1 MKRSCFTSLCIVSLL
16 AIGSLLVSGCATKT
30 VALVADFDKWAK
42 SSAVN
47 LQDMSFADVPLDKQ
61 ECVEA
66 SYIVDSLWMRGTAK
80 RLGSK
85 WGNMTVLNDSLRLA
99 CAVRTFGLCPAD
111 GRSLYIS
118 MHGGGNCP
126 KEVNDEQWYNQIYLY
141 EPAEGVY
148 VAPRAPWNTSDL
160 WHRKG
165 LDELL
170 EDLIQACVVF
180 EGVNPNKV
188 YLLGYSAGG
197 DGVWRVAPRM
207 ADKWAA
213 ASMMAGHPGES
224 SQVNLLNLPFMIW
237 MGEHD
242 HYYDRNI
249 LAKEK
254 GIVMD
259 SLSNANPGKYIH
271 QTNIIAGKGHWMDG
285 VDTLALGWM
294 SQYRRNPYPKRIV
307 WRQELVTREHF
318 YWLAAPADEVEQGK
332 TVVAEIEGN
341 VINIEHCDYSALT
354 IYLNDRLVD
363 LDKKVTVLYKGKKV
377 AKKRVCRTIAN
388 MYESLNTRNDRSYA
402 FPAVIQVNLLN
413 R

>member
-1 MKRSCFTSLCIVSLL
+1 MKRKHFLSTIAAIAALLLFTPSIANAQIQEFKNWVANPKGEL
-16 AIGSLLVSGCATKT
+16 AQQRFANK
-30 VALVADFDKWAK
+30 ALSKADCD
-42 SSAVN
+42 
-47 LQDMSFADVPLDKQ
+47 
-61 ECVEA
+61 EA
-66 SYIVDSLWMRGTAK
+66 AFIIDSLWLKESAK
-80 RLGSK
+80 ELGRQWERL
-85 WGNMTVLNDSLRLA
+85 TIANDSIKLA
-99 CAVRTFGLCPAD
+99 CACRVFGMTPKD

-118 MHGGGNCP
+118 MHGGGECP
-126 KEVNDEQWYNQIYLY
+126 KEVNDEQWMNQIYLY
-141 EPAEGVY
+141 EPFEGVY

-170 EDLIQACVVF
+170 EDVIRACVVF

-224 SQVNLLNLPFMIW
+224 SQVNLMNTPYMIW

-254 GIVMD
+254 AQVMD
-259 SLSNANPGKYIH
+259 SLAAAHPGKYIH
-271 QTNIIAGKGHWMDG
+271 SNNIIEGKGHWMDR
-285 VDTLALGWM
+285 VDTAAIGWM
-294 SQYRRNPYPKRIV
+294 AQYRRMPYPKQVV
-307 WRQELVTREHF
+307 WRQERVTREHF
-318 YWLAAPADEVEQGK
+318 YWLTAPADEVEQGK
-332 TVVAEIEGN
+332 TVIANIDGN
-341 VINIEHCDYSALT
+341 TINIEQCDYSKLT

-363 LDKKVTVLYKGKKV
+363 LDKKVTIRYKGKKI
-377 AKKRVCRTIAN
+377 ARIKPSRTIAALHR
-388 MYESLNTRNDRSYA
+388 SLNLRNDRSYA
-402 FPAVIQVNLLN
+402 FPCIVDVEMK
-413 R
+413 

>member
-1 MKRSCFTSLCIVSLL
+1 MNRTNTLTTIAAIAALL
-16 AIGSLLVSGCATKT
+16 LFAPGKPKAQIQEFKQWTATPKGELAQQQFANK
-30 VALVADFDKWAK
+30 ALSKADC
-42 SSAVN
+42 
-47 LQDMSFADVPLDKQ
+47 
-61 ECVEA
+61 EEA
-66 SYIVDSLWMRGTAK
+66 AYIVDSLW
-80 RLGSK
+80 LGKSAAELGRQ
-85 WGNMTVLNDSLRLA
+85 WQRMTISHDSIKLA
-99 CAVRTFGLCPAD
+99 CACRVFGAAPKD

-126 KEVNDEQWYNQIYLY
+126 KEVNDEQWMNQIYLY

-148 VAPRAPWNTSDL
+148 IAPRAPWNTSDL

-170 EDLIQACVVF
+170 EDVIRACVVF

-188 YLLGYSAGG
+188 YLMGYSAGG

-224 SQVNLLNLPFMIW
+224 SQVNLINTPYMIW

-254 GIVMD
+254 AQVMD
-259 SLSNANPGKYIH
+259 SLSAAHPGKYIH
-271 QTNIIAGKGHWMDG
+271 SNNIVKDKGHWMDR
-285 VDTLALGWM
+285 VDTAAIGWM
-294 SQYRRNPYPKRIV
+294 AQYRRAPYPKQVV

-318 YWLAAPADEVEQGK
+318 YWLTAPADELQQGK
-332 TVVAEIEGN
+332 TVIANIDGN
-341 VINIEHCDYSALT
+341 TINIEQCDYTRLT
-354 IYLNDRLVD
+354 IGLNDRLVN
-363 LDKKVTVLYKGKKV
+363 LDKKVTIRHKGKKI
-377 AKKRVCRTIAN
+377 ARIKPRRTIATLHRT
-388 MYESLNTRNDRSYA
+388 LNQRNDRSYA
-402 FPAVIQVNLLN
+402 FPCTVDIKIK
-413 R
+413 

>member
-1 MKRSCFTSLCIVSLL
+1 MNRTNTLTTIAAIAALL
-16 AIGSLLVSGCATKT
+16 LFAPGKPKAQIQEFKQWAAAPKGELAQQQFANK
-30 VALVADFDKWAK
+30 ALSKADC
-42 SSAVN
+42 
-47 LQDMSFADVPLDKQ
+47 
-61 ECVEA
+61 EEA
-66 SYIVDSLWMRGTAK
+66 AYIVDSLW
-80 RLGSK
+80 LGKSAAELGRQ
-85 WGNMTVLNDSLRLA
+85 WQRMTISHDSIKLA
-99 CAVRTFGLCPAD
+99 CACRVFGAAPKD

-126 KEVNDEQWYNQIYLY
+126 KEVNDEQWMNQIYLY

-148 VAPRAPWNTSDL
+148 IAPRAPWNTSDL

-170 EDLIQACVVF
+170 EDVIRACVVF

-188 YLLGYSAGG
+188 YLMGYSAGG

-224 SQVNLLNLPFMIW
+224 SQVNLINTPYMIW

-254 GIVMD
+254 AQVMD
-259 SLSNANPGKYIH
+259 SLAAAHPGKYIH
-271 QTNIIAGKGHWMDG
+271 SNHIVKDKGHWMDR
-285 VDTLALGWM
+285 VDTAAIGWM
-294 SQYRRNPYPKRIV
+294 AQYRRAPYPKQVV

-318 YWLAAPADEVEQGK
+318 YWLTAPADELQQGK
-332 TVVAEIEGN
+332 TVIASIDGN
-341 VINIEHCDYSALT
+341 TINIEQCDYTRLT
-354 IYLNDRLVD
+354 IGLNDRLVN
-363 LDKKVTVLYKGKKV
+363 LDKKVTIRHKGKKI
-377 AKKRVCRTIAN
+377 ARIKPRRTIATLHRT
-388 MYESLNTRNDRSYA
+388 LNQRNDRSYA
-402 FPAVIQVNLLN
+402 FPCTVDIKIK
-413 R
+413 

>member
-1 MKRSCFTSLCIVSLL
+1 MKSVNTFIISFVATASLFL
-16 AIGSLLVSGCATKT
+16 AGCATT
-30 VALVADFDKWAK
+30 ATTQVADFDKWAK
-42 SSAVN
+42 APVGDLLEQPFAV
-47 LQDMSFADVPLDKQ
+47 QPLDKQ
-61 ECVEA
+61 QCVEA
-66 SYIVDSLWMRGTAK
+66 SYIVDSLWIRDVAK
-80 RLGSK
+80 RLGNK
-85 WGNMTVLNDSLRLA
+85 WGNMTISNDSLRLA
-99 CAVRTFGLCPAD
+99 CAVRTFGLCPPD

-141 EPAEGVY
+141 EPVEGIY

-160 WHRKG
+160 WHKKG

-170 EDLIQACVVF
+170 EELIQACVVF

-197 DGVWRVAPRM
+197 DGVWRMAPRM

-224 SQVNLLNLPFMIW
+224 SQVNLYNLPFMIW

-254 GIVMD
+254 GAVMD
-259 SLSNANPGKYIH
+259 SLSAANPGKYIH
-271 QTNIIAGKGHWMDG
+271 QTNIIADKGHWMDR

-318 YWLAAPADEVEQGK
+318 YWLSAPADEVEQGK
-332 TVVAEIEGN
+332 SVIASVEGN
-341 VINIEHCDYSALT
+341 VINIEHCDYFSLT
-354 IYLNDRLVD
+354 IYLNDRLVN
-363 LDKKVTVLYKGKKV
+363 LDEKVTVVYQGKTV
-377 AKKRVCRTIAN
+377 AKKRLFRTIGT
-388 MYESLNTRNDRSYA
+388 MHETLGKRNDRSFA
-402 FPAVIQVNLLN
+402 FPAVMHVEL
-413 R
+413 RK

>member
-1 MKRSCFTSLCIVSLL
+1 MNRKHLLSTIAAIAALLLFTPSI
-16 AIGSLLVSGCATKT
+16 ANAQIQEFKNW
-30 VALVADFDKWAK
+30 VANPKGELTQQRFANKALSKADCD
-42 SSAVN
+42 
-47 LQDMSFADVPLDKQ
+47 
-61 ECVEA
+61 EA
-66 SYIVDSLWMRGTAK
+66 AFIIDSLWLKESAK
-80 RLGSK
+80 ELGRQWERL
-85 WGNMTVLNDSLRLA
+85 TIANDSIKLA
-99 CAVRTFGLCPAD
+99 CACRVFGMTPKD

-118 MHGGGNCP
+118 MHGGGECP
-126 KEVNDEQWYNQIYLY
+126 KEVNDEQWMNQIYLY
-141 EPAEGVY
+141 EPFEGVY

-170 EDLIQACVVF
+170 EDVIRACVVF

-224 SQVNLLNLPFMIW
+224 SQVNLMNTPYMIW

-254 GIVMD
+254 AQVID
-259 SLSNANPGKYIH
+259 SLAAAHPGKYIH
-271 QTNIIAGKGHWMDG
+271 SNNIIEGKGHWMDR
-285 VDTLALGWM
+285 VDTAAIGWM
-294 SQYRRNPYPKRIV
+294 AQYRRMPYPKQVV
-307 WRQELVTREHF
+307 WRQERVTREHF
-318 YWLAAPADEVEQGK
+318 YWLTAPADEVEQGK
-332 TVVAEIEGN
+332 TVIANIDGN
-341 VINIEHCDYSALT
+341 TINIEQCDYSKLT

-363 LDKKVTVLYKGKKV
+363 LDKKVTIRYKGKKI
-377 AKKRVCRTIAN
+377 ARIKPSRTIAALHS
-388 MYESLNTRNDRSYA
+388 SLNLRNDRSYA
-402 FPAVIQVNLLN
+402 FPCIVDVEMK
-413 R
+413 

>member
-1 MKRSCFTSLCIVSLL
+1 MKRKHFLSTIAAIAALLLFTPSIANAQIQEFKNWVANPKGEL
-16 AIGSLLVSGCATKT
+16 AQQRFANK
-30 VALVADFDKWAK
+30 ALSKADCD
-42 SSAVN
+42 
-47 LQDMSFADVPLDKQ
+47 
-61 ECVEA
+61 EA
-66 SYIVDSLWMRGTAK
+66 AFIIDSLWLKESAK
-80 RLGSK
+80 ELGRQWERL
-85 WGNMTVLNDSLRLA
+85 TIANDSIKLA
-99 CAVRTFGLCPAD
+99 CACRVFGMTPKD

-118 MHGGGNCP
+118 MHGGGECP
-126 KEVNDEQWYNQIYLY
+126 KEVNDEQWMNQIYLY
-141 EPAEGVY
+141 EPFEGVY

-170 EDLIQACVVF
+170 EDVIRACVVF

-224 SQVNLLNLPFMIW
+224 SQVNLMNTPYMIW

-254 GIVMD
+254 AQVMD
-259 SLSNANPGKYIH
+259 SLAAAHPGKYIH
-271 QTNIIAGKGHWMDG
+271 SNNIIEGKGHWMDR
-285 VDTLALGWM
+285 VDTAAIGWM
-294 SQYRRNPYPKRIV
+294 AQYRRMPYPKQVV
-307 WRQELVTREHF
+307 WRQERVTREHF
-318 YWLAAPADEVEQGK
+318 YWLTAPADEVEQGK
-332 TVVAEIEGN
+332 TVIANIDGN
-341 VINIEHCDYSALT
+341 TINIEQCDYSKLT

-363 LDKKVTVLYKGKKV
+363 LDKKVTIRYKGKKI
-377 AKKRVCRTIAN
+377 ARIKPSRTIAALHR
-388 MYESLNTRNDRSYA
+388 SLNMRNDRSYA
-402 FPAVIQVNLLN
+402 FPCIVDVEMK
-413 R
+413 